1 MIRYLGWCLMVLGG
15 WAYGQ
20 EFVVRGLSVYGQ
32 YGEDEVPVIVRDSTG
47 QSKAA
52 SQFITI
58 QFDVQG
64 KEPPQLKIRF
74 LHCNRDWVPDR
85 NLFVQDEVHNTS
97 FILDYLSSPNGVE
110 YYSYRYKNRFPDGD
124 DIVRFNYS
132 GNWIFQLMDKEEK
145 NVFGGGRFFVV
156 DDVSRVAVAV
166 TNEYLTDAVSPL
178 NQVHKVNV
186 NVQLPNEVEGYF
198 YTTVDVYQNWRFFN
212 PYRIDVNDRDPYTTV
227 EGFNLGYRTFTIRNL
242 LPGNEYRTLDISN
255 TTRYP
260 NRSVVRLV
268 EGADQPRP
276 YWRTGEDRNGTAQLN
291 SFTGLNSDY
300 LEVLFRLDLS
310 SLNLQRVLAGN
321 AGVYVASP
329 FNQWNPTAKDRLE
342 YDNLERCYVVRKLL
356 RRGIYDYQ
364 YITGNW
370 DEDVQDVANQDWISL
385 EGNDWRTT
393 DTYYTMIYYN
403 DARFG
408 GFDRIVG
415 FGVGRSPGTGSATN

>member
-110 YYSYRYKNRFPDGD
+110 YYSYRYKNRFPDED

-178 NQVHKVNV
+178 NQVHKVKV